1 MPLPKAMT
9 QNRGGIH
16 IPADQTN
23 CVTGVIVS
31 VGPDCK
37 MDYEWGD
44 LVYYQDY
51 QLPTIQVTPE
61 LSISVCN
68 ETAILGKG
76 GDVVHEMLL
85 AKHPQNSTEGPSLP
99 DGEAKGAKILSM
111 NND

>member
-1 MPLPKAMT
+1 
-9 QNRGGIH
+9 
-16 IPADQTN
+16 
-23 CVTGVIVS
+23 
-31 VGPDCK
+31 